1 MTDLNIKEILEKLQ
15 DDKHYYGSFGKQF
28 LSNSDI
34 DILLNDDPAKL
45 HKGKDKTPAML
56 IGGYFHTVILE
67 PDKVKSFNIIESTT
81 RNTKKYKEISG
92 GEMCLLQHE
101 ADQVNLLTEKI
112 LKNKYCESMI
122 FGSAKEHEV
131 PQVKNIHG
139 NIWKGKADI
148 INHDDHFIV
157 DLKTTSNLST
167 FRYSA
172 KKYNYDSQA
181 YIYQELF
188 GYEMIFIVIDKS
200 NLKIKV
206 FDCSQDFLLS
216 GKDKVLKATDVYE
229 LYYKTEGFD
238 PQQYFI
244 NDTL

>member
-1 MTDLNIKEILEKLQ
+1 MINTKDILSKLEN
-15 DDKHYYGSFGKQF
+15 DDNYYGKFGRQF

-34 DILLNDDPAKL
+34 KTLLS
-45 HKGKDKTPAML
+45 GKPEDLYKPTEKTSAML

-67 PDKVKSFNIIESTT
+67 PEKVKSFNIIESST

-101 ADQVNLLTEKI
+101 ADQANLLTEKI

-131 PQVKNIHG
+131 PGIKTIEG
-139 NIWKGKADI
+139 NLWKGKADI

-157 DLKTTSNLST
+157 DLKTTQDINK

-172 KKYNYDSQA
+172 DKFNYDSQA
-181 YIYQELF
+181 YLYQQIF
-188 GYEMIFIVIDKS
+188 GYEMIFIVIDK
-200 NLKIKV
+200 NTFRIKV
-206 FDCSQDFLLS
+206 FDCSDAFLQR
-216 GKDKVLKATDVYE
+216 GYDKVLKATE
-229 LYYKTEGFD
+229 TFNLFYKTLDFD
-238 PQQYFI
+238 PNQYFL